1 MRPAD
6 VRRVGVVGS
15 GLMGSGIVEVCA
27 RAGLRVTFVEGSDE
41 LVEAGRGRVERSV
54 GRAVERGK
62 LDEAA
67 ADEALGR
74 IGSSTDLEA
83 LSDVDLVIEA
93 ATEDRDA
100 KAEIFARL
108 GTLTRPEVVLA
119 SNTSSIPIREL
130 GAASGRPEK
139 VIGMHFFNPPPVM
152 ALLELTPSEDTSEET
167 YGFVRAFGAEV
178 LGKTCVRSGD
188 EAGFIVNRLLIPY
201 LFDAIRLYE
210 SGFASRE
217 DIDTAMRLGL
227 AHPMGPLTLSDL
239 IGLDTLLAIG
249 EVLREAF
256 PGGSRYDAPKLL
268 RDLVAE
274 GKLGKKSGG
283 GFYDA

>member
-1 MRPAD
+1 M
-6 VRRVGVVGS
+6 GVVGA

-27 RAGLRVTFVEGSDE
+27 RAGLRVTFTEGSDE
-41 LVEAGRGRVERSV
+41 LVAAGRGRVERSV
-54 GRAVERGK
+54 AKAVERGK
-62 LDEAA
+62 LHAA
-67 ADEALGR
+67 AAGDLLGR
-74 IGSSTDLEA
+74 IDAATDLGA
-83 LSDVDLVIEA
+83 LGDVDLVIEA

-100 KAEIFARL
+100 KAAIFAEL
-108 GTLTRPEVVLA
+108 GRRTRAEIVLA

-130 GAASGRPEK
+130 GAASGRPDD

-152 ALLELTPSEDTSEET
+152 ALLELTPSTDTSEET
-167 YGFVRAFGAEV
+167 YELVRAFGTHV

-201 LFDAIRLYE
+201 LFDAIRLYA

-256 PGGSRYDAPKLL
+256 PGDPRYEAPALL
-268 RDLVAE
+268 RDLVAK
-274 GKLGKKSGG
+274 GKLGKKTGG

>member
-6 VRRVGVVGS
+6 VRHVGVVGC

-41 LVEAGRGRVERSV
+41 LVAAGRGRVERSV
-54 GRAVERGK
+54 GKAVERGK
-62 LDEAA
+62 LDTDAA
-67 ADEALGR
+67 EEALGR
-74 IGSSTDLEA
+74 IEAATDLDA
-83 LSDVDLVIEA
+83 LSEVDLVIEA
-93 ATEDRDA
+93 ATEDREA
-100 KAEIFARL
+100 KAEIFGRL
-108 GTLTRPEVVLA
+108 GKVTRPEVVLA

-130 GAASGRPEK
+130 GAASGRPDK

-167 YGFVRAFGAEV
+167 YEFVRVFGTEV
-178 LGKTCVRSGD
+178 LGKTSVRSGD

-256 PGGSRYDAPKLL
+256 PGESKYEAPKLL

-283 GFYDA
+283 GFYDT

>member
-1 MRPAD
+1 M
-6 VRRVGVVGS
+6 GVVGA

-27 RAGLRVTFVEGSDE
+27 RAGLRVTFTEGSDE
-41 LVEAGRGRVERSV
+41 LVAAGRGRVERSV
-54 GRAVERGK
+54 AKAVERGK
-62 LDEAA
+62 LDPAA
-67 ADEALGR
+67 ARDLLGR
-74 IGSSTDLEA
+74 IDAATDLGA
-83 LSDVDLVIEA
+83 LGDVDLVIEA
-93 ATEDRDA
+93 ATEDRNA
-100 KAEIFARL
+100 KARIFAEL
-108 GTLTRPEVVLA
+108 GRRTRAEVVLA

-130 GAASGRPEK
+130 GAASARPGE

-152 ALLELTPSEDTSEET
+152 ALLELTPSTDTTEET
-167 YGFVRAFGAEV
+167 YELVRAFGTDV

-188 EAGFIVNRLLIPY
+188 QAGFIVNRLLIPY
-201 LFDAIRLYE
+201 LFDAIRLYA

-256 PGGSRYDAPKLL
+256 PEDPRYEAPALL
-268 RDLVAE
+268 RDLVE
-274 GKLGKKSGG
+274 QGKLGKKTGG
-283 GFYDA
+283 GFYED